1 MIINFIEKSAENY
14 KFNDILAT
22 WSIIL
27 TILAFV
33 YLFYKY
39 NKAYGNI
46 FSDIFK
52 VIKNFFS
59 LSEIDDKYPNFP
71 ENIDESNEFK
81 SKTRNIILFL
91 FLINL
96 ITFYLMNKYF
106 KSRWDIRFIH
116 IKMFDNL
123 INFKFDRIMI
133 FLLWALIII
142 SYILPIGSLYFI
154 YYNRPL
160 WFFTILGYCIPG
172 LMRIFLIDKEM
183 QYKLF

>member
-1 MIINFIEKSAENY
+1 
-14 KFNDILAT
+14 
-22 WSIIL
+22 
-27 TILAFV
+27 
-33 YLFYKY
+33 
-39 NKAYGNI
+39 
-46 FSDIFK
+46 
-52 VIKNFFS
+52 
-59 LSEIDDKYPNFP
+59 
-71 ENIDESNEFK
+71 
-81 SKTRNIILFL
+81 
-91 FLINL
+91 
-96 ITFYLMNKYF
+96 MNKYF